1 MEHSAE
7 HGHGE
12 HAGGGVKEIVR
23 VTIILSV
30 LTVVELII
38 GFWMMDMPLDSGLRL
53 AAKGTIVILMMV
65 KAFYIVAYFMHLK
78 HEIKNLIMTIVVPL
92 ALFVWFIIA
101 FLYDGNSFRHLRNT
115 YDPHFKEQST
125 IQAPKKAHGEHGAPA
140 GAHDGAEKKHEG
152 AAEEKHEDAKHEEA
166 KPAEKK
172 PVE

>member
-1 MEHSAE
+1 MEHTAE
-7 HGHGE
+7 HTHEG

-23 VTIILSV
+23 VTVILSV
-30 LTVVELII
+30 LTIIELAL
-38 GFWMMDMPLDSGLRL
+38 GFWMMGMPLESGSRL
-53 AAKGTIVILMMV
+53 AVKGAIIILMMA
-65 KAFYIVAYFMHLK
+65 KAFYIVGYFMHLK

-125 IQAPKKAHGEHGAPA
+125 IKVEKKEEGHGESKEES
-140 GAHDGAEKKHEG
+140 EKKEAG
-152 AAEEKHEDAKHEEA
+152 HEEA

-172 PVE
+172 AE